1 MLPVGAIRFEDR
13 FCATKKGG
21 IEKPWPASLA
31 KPDPSIAQGSGR
43 KPILRFVPA
52 AGILQSNQ
60 IAERAI
66 TTY

>member
-1 MLPVGAIRFEDR
+1 MVVG
-13 FCATKKGG
+13 
-21 IEKPWPASLA
+21 SLA
-31 KPDPSIAQGSGR
+31 KPDPSTARGSDR

-66 TTY
+66 TTYCHPVKTADFVIREDLSNVAL

>member
-1 MLPVGAIRFEDR
+1 MQLLLGFLDCSSAYRP
-13 FCATKKGG
+13 
-21 IEKPWPASLA
+21 SLA

-43 KPILRFVPA
+43 KTILRFVPA